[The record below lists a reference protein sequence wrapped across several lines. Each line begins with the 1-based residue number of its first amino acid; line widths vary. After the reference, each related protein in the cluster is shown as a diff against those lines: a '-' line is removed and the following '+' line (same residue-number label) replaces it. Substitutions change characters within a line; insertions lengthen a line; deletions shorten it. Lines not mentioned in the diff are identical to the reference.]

1 MEQQTNSVTTSTAL
15 ELLKN
20 PCRKALLQQL
30 ILVEQQPV
38 HLDHLIGLL
47 PDGNSPEAQAQFK
60 TELHHIH
67 LPKLAD
73 ADVIAYNQTDETISY
88 RSTRKIEKLI
98 DFIDTSL

>member
-15 ELLKN
+15 ELLEN

-30 ILVEQQPV
+30 ILIEQQPV
-38 HLDHLIGLL
+38 HLDQVIGLL
-47 PDGNSPEAQAQFK
+47 PDSDSPEARVQLK

-73 ADVIAYNQTDETISY
+73 ADVIVYNRTDETIRY
-88 RSTRKIEKLI
+88 RSTTKIEKLI
-98 DFIDTSL
+98 EFIDTSL